1 MKKSDFSA
9 LLNAMNIDAGQIEKI
24 ATDTGFLVR
33 KGIVE
38 PADILYA
45 ICCGSTHGTVSFNDL
60 AAKIDAEATVSV
72 SRQAIAKKTG
82 KDSCVEFLKK
92 ILALIIISR
101 IGKEEIGSLRQA
113 GKFKRVLVQD
123 STIIKLPAKLFSF
136 FSGVSNGNSSVC
148 NARIQCVYDLITES
162 FICFTI
168 DPYTKNDLKAAPEL
182 SIKKDDLVIRD
193 RGYLILN
200 EVERHLASEADCI
213 YRYQSNMILLNVQT
227 RKQIDLLAELRSK
240 QQLDFEVFLNNKN
253 CTKVRIVAVP
263 VSEEIANRRRMKAKK
278 EIKRALSK
286 EYLELMSW
294 SIFITTLSKQDADYD
309 MLFKIYG
316 LRWRIEIIF
325 KSWKSNMEFS
335 KIHNVSKKQLSL
347 ILYARF
353 IMIIIYIQYVFSPAR
368 MITKKQ
374 LKKELSMIKVVRY
387 LIKNTSKTLQIVKEI
402 KNYKGKLCYHLSALA
417 RYCSYDKRLRTNFEQ
432 EFDAAFFS

>member
-1 MKKSDFSA
+1 MKKNDFLA
-9 LLNAMNIDAGQIEKI
+9 LLKAMNIQADQIEKI
-24 ATDTGFLVR
+24 ATDTGFLIR
-33 KGIVE
+33 KSLVE

-45 ICCGSTHGTVSFNDL
+45 ICCQSTHGTVSFNDL
-60 AAKIDAEATVSV
+60 AAKIDAETTVSV
-72 SRQAIAKKTG
+72 SRQAVAKKTG
-82 KDSCVEFLKK
+82 KESCVDFLKK
-92 ILALIIISR
+92 ILALVIISR
-101 IGKEEIGSLRQA
+101 IGKEEIDSLRKA

-123 STIIKLPAKLFSF
+123 STIIGLPVRLFGF
-136 FSGVSNGNSSVC
+136 FSGVSNGHSSVC
-148 NARIQCVYDLITES
+148 NARIQCVYDLITET
-162 FICFTI
+162 FVCFTI

-182 SIKKDDLVIRD
+182 SIEKDDLVIRD
-193 RGYLILN
+193 RGYLIIN
-200 EVERHLASEADCI
+200 EIERHLTAEADCI
-213 YRYQSNMILLNVQT
+213 YRYQSNMILLNAKT
-227 RKQIDLLAELRSK
+227 SKQIDLLAELRSK
-240 QQLDFEVFLNNKN
+240 KQLDFEAFLNNKS

-294 SIFITTLSKQDADYD
+294 SIFITTLSTQDADYN
-309 MLFKIYG
+309 MIFKIYG

-353 IMIIIYIQYVFSPAR
+353 IMIIIYIQYIFSPAR
-368 MITKKQ
+368 MIIKKH

-387 LIKNTSKTLQIVKEI
+387 LIKNSSKILQIAKAIEHF
-402 KNYKGKLCYHLSALA
+402 KNKLCYHLQALA
-417 RYCSYDKRLRTNFEQ
+417 RYCSYDKRVRANFEK
-432 EFDAAFFS
+432 EFDLAFLP